1 MMKVSGSS
9 DGPSEAGTPPA
20 AGSPASGKP
29 RSDVLMKLSGGIIG
43 LVVLLVIMV
52 AANVIIGSVRLRT
65 DLTEEGLYTL
75 SDGTRNL
82 LKKLDRNVTLKLF
95 FSGSSKDTPVYLK
108 NYARQVEDL
117 LHEYRM
123 AGKNITIEKHDPKPD
138 SDAEEW
144 AQRYGISGQS
154 IGMFGPPVYF
164 GLVADSGGTEGVIP
178 ALDPRQEQLLEYNIT
193 RLIYRV
199 ANPEKPVIGV
209 LSSLPV
215 MGSQQPPFAMPGQP
229 RPPQQPAW
237 IALQELRADFEV
249 REIPTSA
256 ETIEGDVDALVVIHP
271 KNFSDK
277 LLYAIDQYV
286 LGGGK
291 ALVCL
296 DPFSTIDMQNNMQ
309 PQQFSMPNASSEFGK
324 LLGAWGVGFD
334 PSKVLADS
342 RAVSRLRGQGNRV
355 EESLVFLSLGTQNI
369 NKDEILT
376 SQLDSLMMPFAG
388 TFEDTTDEGL
398 TMTPLVE
405 SSSTACLVGAMSAR
419 FGGQAVRSEFKP
431 GGTQMNLAVRLTGT
445 FKTAFPDGAPKDDGE
460 GDEEEKEEVAEGRK
474 EGESTVLLVGDTD
487 LVYDRYCVQEMNFFG
502 MKAHQPLNDNLNFF
516 ANMVEQISGSSDLI
530 GIRSRGKF
538 SRPFTRVDQLEQDA
552 RSQWQAKE
560 DELVKKLQDT
570 QQQLNKM
577 QSEKQG
583 NQKYILSPK
592 QKEAIANFRKEEAS
606 VKRELKDVRKNLRR
620 GIERLG
626 VKVKVIN
633 IALMPVLISLVGVCY
648 GLYRRKRK

>member
-1 MMKVSGSS
+1 
-9 DGPSEAGTPPA
+9 
-20 AGSPASGKP
+20 
-29 RSDVLMKLSGGIIG
+29 MKLSGGIVG
-43 LVVLLVIMV
+43 LVVLLVILV
-52 AANVIIGSVRLRT
+52 AANVIVGGIRLRS

-82 LKKLDRNVTLKLF
+82 LKELDRNVTLKLF
-95 FSGSSKDTPVYLK
+95 FSGSSKEVPVFLK

-117 LHEYRM
+117 LHEYEV
-123 AGKNITIEKHDPKPD
+123 AGKDITIEKHDPKPD

-154 IGMFGPPVYF
+154 VGMFGPPVYF
-164 GLVADSGGTEGVIP
+164 GLVAVAGDTEGVI
-178 ALDPRQEQLLEYNIT
+178 ASLDPRQEQLLEYNIT

-199 ANPEKPVIGV
+199 ANPKKPVVGV

-229 RPPQQPAW
+229 RPPQQPPW
-237 IALQELRADFEV
+237 IAMQELRADFDV

-256 ETIEGDVDALVVIHP
+256 ETIEDDVDALVVIHP
-271 KNFSDK
+271 KNLSDK
-277 LLYAIDQYV
+277 LLYAIDQYI

-291 ALVCL
+291 ALICV
-296 DPFSTIDMQNNMQ
+296 DPFSTVELQNSVQ
-309 PQQFSMPNASSEFGK
+309 PQQFSMPNVSSELNT
-324 LLGAWGVGFD
+324 LLDAWGLKYQAD
-334 PSKVLADS
+334 KVLADS

-355 EESLVFLSLGTQNI
+355 EESLVFLSLGGQNI
-369 NKDEILT
+369 NRDEILT
-376 SQLDSLMMPFAG
+376 SQLESLMMPFAG
-388 TFEDTTDEGL
+388 TFTDETDEGL
-398 TMTPLVE
+398 TVTPLVE

-431 GGTQMNLAVRLTGT
+431 GGTKMNLAVRLTGT
-445 FKTAFPDGAPKDDGE
+445 FKTAFPDGAPEDDGADDEKDE
-460 GDEEEKEEVAEGRK
+460 GDEEKKEDEEAPESLK
-474 EGESTVLLVGDTD
+474 EGQSTVLLVGDTD
-487 LVYDRYCVQEMNFFG
+487 LIFDRYCVQEMNFFG
-502 MKAHQPLNDNLNFF
+502 MKAHQPLNDNVNFF

-552 RSQWQAKE
+552 RGQWQAKE

-570 QQQLNKM
+570 QRQLNQM

-592 QKEAIANFRKEEAS
+592 QKEAIVNFRKEEAN

-626 VKVKVIN
+626 VKVKVVN
-633 IALMPVLISLVGVCY
+633 IAMMPLLVGLSGVCY
-648 GLYRRKRK
+648 YLYRRKLK